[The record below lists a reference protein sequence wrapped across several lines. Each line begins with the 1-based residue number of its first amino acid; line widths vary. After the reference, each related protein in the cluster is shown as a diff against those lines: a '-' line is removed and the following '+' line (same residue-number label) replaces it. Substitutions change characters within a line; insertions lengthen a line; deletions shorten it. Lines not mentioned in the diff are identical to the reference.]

1 MTQTLLETAVRQSG
15 PSKWD
20 WEVLFD
26 GSHPEMHG
34 FKETKK
40 EAASEAENALFLLL
54 AAVWKPHAPQT
65 P

>member
-1 MTQTLLETAVRQSG
+1 MTQTVLEAVVRQSG

-26 GSHPEMHG
+26 GGYPVMHG
-34 FKETKK
+34 FEDTRE
-40 EAASEAENALFLLL
+40 EAASEAENAMVLLL
-54 AAVWKPHAPQT
+54 AAGWEPQT